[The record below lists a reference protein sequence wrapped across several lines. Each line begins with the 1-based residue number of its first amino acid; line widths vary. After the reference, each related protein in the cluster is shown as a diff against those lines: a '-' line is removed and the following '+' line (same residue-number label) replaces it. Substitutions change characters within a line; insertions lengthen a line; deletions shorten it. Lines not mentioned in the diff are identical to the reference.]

1 MRAAIVRTVVR
12 APLRSLARVAVLLLV
27 SACSFN
33 PATGRLQLTTVTEP
47 QEVALGKEHDAQVV
61 AALGLYE
68 DARLSSMV
76 STVGAA
82 LAAKSERPGLPWA
95 FRVLDDP
102 TVNAFALPGGYVYVT
117 RGLVVHLHSTDE
129 LAAVLGHE
137 IGHVTARHGVVQ
149 LRKTRV
155 AAASVGVFRVIDPN
169 LRHVGGI
176 AAGTAGLVLLKHGRK
191 DELEADDLGLRYT
204 GRAGYAPAA
213 AVAVF
218 DVLVRAGQAEPG
230 GRVPSWLST
239 HPEPQER
246 RRRVQAMVRTEPP
259 APEPEFLAKL
269 DGVIYGDDPR
279 DGVLVGRT
287 FAHPRQGFAIDLPEG
302 WTASNAGPQVMAVAP
317 DEAALLVLTPSKA
330 ESAAKALAELF
341 ADGSITRGE
350 QWEGEVGGFPVASAG
365 FSIPSSSGGA
375 AGLVAF
381 IDYDEGTVL
390 ALAAMGSASD
400 WAQRLPTVA
409 EAFASFRRAERAL
422 REIEPMR
429 VRLYAL
435 PAATTL
441 AALQEQQ
448 PSSIDLVRLALLNGI
463 DDPQASLPAGM
474 VVKRVEGGLP
484 ATGGAAPSTTPA
496 ARTRE

>member
-1 MRAAIVRTVVR
+1 MRARLPSF
-12 APLRSLARVAVLLLV
+12 PLAAALLV
-27 SACSFN
+27 AGACSFN
-33 PATGRLQLTTVTEP
+33 PATGRLQLTTVTES
-47 QEVALGKEHDAQVV
+47 QEVALGQENDAQVV
-61 AALGLYE
+61 AALGLYD
-68 DARLSSMV
+68 DARLSSLV

-82 LAAKSERPGLPWA
+82 LAAKSERPGLPWT

-102 TVNAFALPGGYVYVT
+102 TVNAFALPGGFVYVT
-117 RGLVVHLHSTDE
+117 RGLLVHLRSDDE

-155 AAASVGVFRVIDPN
+155 AAASVGVFRIVDPN

-176 AAGTAGLVLLKHGRK
+176 AAGTAGLVLLKHGRE

-204 GRAGYAPAA
+204 GLAGYAPAA

-218 DVLVRAGQAEPG
+218 DVLAGVGRAEPG

-239 HPEPQER
+239 HPEPEER
-246 RRRVQAMVRTEPP
+246 RRRVQSMVPGQAP
-259 APEPEFLAKL
+259 APEPEFLATL
-269 DGVIYGDDPR
+269 DGVVYGEDPR

-287 FAHPRQGFAIDLPEG
+287 FAHPREGFAIELPEG
-302 WTASNAGPQVMAVAP
+302 WKASHDGPQVMAVAP
-317 DEAALLVLTPSKA
+317 DEAALLVLTPTKA
-330 ESAAKALAELF
+330 PSAAKALADFF

-350 QWEGEVGGFPVASAG
+350 QWEGAVGGFPVASAG
-365 FSIPSSSGGA
+365 FSIDTSDGGA
-375 AGLVAF
+375 AGLLAF
-381 IDYDEGTVL
+381 IDYDADTVL
-390 ALAAMGSASD
+390 ALAAVGPAAD
-400 WAQRLPTVA
+400 WAQRLPAVA
-409 EAFASFRRAERAL
+409 ATFASFRRAERAL

-441 AALQEQQ
+441 ATLQEQR
-448 PSSIDLVRLALLNGI
+448 PSSIDLAHLVLLNGV
-463 DDPQASLPAGM
+463 DDPQASLPAGT

-484 ATGGAAPSTTPA
+484 TSAGAGAAAPSKTPA
-496 ARTRE
+496 ARSPG